1 MLTLATGPA
10 TSLGLIAAI
19 GAQNAWVLRQ
29 GIRRQHIGVIVAL
42 CIASDMALISVGT
55 LGMGALVTSAPWVIT
70 AFTWAGA
77 AYLCWFA
84 WRSFRSA
91 LRPQSD
97 DALTGQ
103 GPDAGALRPIVGTTL
118 ALTWLNP
125 HVYLDTMVMLGGLA
139 NQHPGLTR
147 WAFAG
152 GAMLGSALWFA
163 ALGLGARALSRPL
176 SKPSVW
182 RVIDAAIG
190 VMMLAIAARL
200 LLG

>member
-1 MLTLATGPA
+1 MLTLVSGLA

-42 CIASDMALISVGT
+42 CIASDVVLISIGT
-55 LGMGALVTSAPWVIT
+55 LGIGALVTSAPWVIT
-70 AFTWAGA
+70 AFTWAGS

-91 LRPQSD
+91 LHPQPD
-97 DALTGQ
+97 GALSGQ
-103 GPDAGALRPIVGTTL
+103 GSGGEALRPIVLTTL

-139 NQHPGLTR
+139 NHHPGAGR
-147 WAFAG
+147 WVFAG
-152 GAMLGSALWFA
+152 GAMLGSALWFT
-163 ALGLGARALSRPL
+163 ALGLGARALSGPL

-190 VMMLAIAARL
+190 VMMLAIAAKL
-200 LLG
+200 LVG